1 MMKKIISL
9 VRVFYNN
16 IIPFSVSF
24 LAYFGI
30 VIIRL
35 FVCFLAYFGM
45 AENIMLFIYIRLLL
59 YGIKYI
65 IRFLYPLYKCW
76 SVLEG
81 TYRTIS
87 HISQPNIRHKSLSVF
102 VDTSLLCFNLW
113 SVLCDNLCL
122 FVSVY
127 QFSLDFSSVSQNG
140 E

>member
-45 AENIMLFIYIRLLL
+45 AENYHAIYIHTTAAT
-59 YGIKYI
+59 G
-65 IRFLYPLYKCW
+65 
-76 SVLEG
+76 
-81 TYRTIS
+81 
-87 HISQPNIRHKSLSVF
+87 N
-102 VDTSLLCFNLW
+102 
-113 SVLCDNLCL
+113 
-122 FVSVY
+122 
-127 QFSLDFSSVSQNG
+127 
-140 E
+140 